1 VSFVPEVI
9 TSNTTHQTIEDVVK
23 NLSLKWKILLSVTLT
38 CVAAVLVTTW
48 VTVRSGIGTVEDTII
63 NDTRTLAKVLG
74 EASVGAMTFDDAMT
88 VTASLQALNVS
99 PRVQGAVVYRDSE
112 PFAWYSRHS
121 KGSMPAGLP
130 SRPSTQEVVELDD
143 SLIITESIQSDGA
156 KVGTI
161 SFQVDL
167 AELDTVVASALK
179 HAIWLV
185 VVISA
190 VATAL
195 AYLLQASVV
204 KPVNNVVRALR
215 DISEGEGDLTRRL
228 PVEGSDE
235 ISELA
240 ACFNHF
246 VGRLQNIIS
255 SVAETAAEL
264 DEGANILSQLSHEN
278 ERSITSQQADIQQI
292 VTAIKEMASVVA
304 DVTQRVA
311 ETADN
316 SLQADQVAMDGKEI
330 VHGTMSQIQ
339 HLSSDIK
346 TASEVIDRLRQETVD
361 IGTVLDVIRGIAEQT
376 NLLALNAAIEAA
388 RAGEQGRGFA
398 VVADEVRT
406 LASRTQ
412 SSTTEIQ
419 EMIERLQTGSAQA
432 VEMMTAGTTQAD
444 ASVNRASEA
453 TEALEEITK
462 FVGEIRD
469 RTNQIAAASEQQSAA
484 TQQIEVNIDSVS
496 GVAISTAESSSR
508 ITSNSASLAQMAKQM
523 SEAVGRFKI

>member
-1 VSFVPEVI
+1 M
-9 TSNTTHQTIEDVVK
+9 K

-38 CVAAVLVTTW
+38 CVAAVLVTTF
-48 VTVRSGIGTVEDTII
+48 VTVRSGISTVEDTII
-63 NDTRTLAKVLG
+63 NDTRTLAQVLG
-74 EASVGAMTFDDAMT
+74 EASVGAITFDDDMT
-88 VTASLQALNVS
+88 VSASLEALNVS
-99 PRVQGAVVYRDSE
+99 PRVLGAVVYSKDK
-112 PFAWYSRHS
+112 PFAWYSRGGEG
-121 KGSMPAGLP
+121 KMPAGLP
-130 SRPSTQEVVELDD
+130 ATPNAVGVVEVE
-143 SLIITESIQSDGA
+143 SGLIITEVIKSDGA
-156 KVGTI
+156 TVGMIT
-161 SFQVDL
+161 FQVDL
-167 AELDTVVASALK
+167 AELNTVVSNAIK
-179 HAIWLV
+179 DAIWLV
-185 VVISA
+185 IVISA
-190 VATAL
+190 IAAGL
-195 AYLLQASVV
+195 AYLVQAGVV

-240 ACFNHF
+240 ACFNRF
-246 VGRLQNIIS
+246 VERLQSIIGN
-255 SVAETAAEL
+255 VAETAAEV
-264 DEGANILSQLSHEN
+264 DESANILSQLSQEN
-278 ERSITSQQADIQQI
+278 ERSITSQQSDIQQI
-292 VTAIKEMASVVA
+292 VTAIKEMSSVVA

-316 SLQADQVAMDGKEI
+316 SLQADKVAMGGKEI
-330 VHGTMSQIQ
+330 VHDTMSQIQ
-339 HLSSDIK
+339 NLSTDIK
-346 TASEVIDRLRQETVD
+346 TASEVIDRLRQETVA

-419 EMIERLQTGSAQA
+419 EMIERLQTGSARA

-453 TEALEEITK
+453 TEALENITK

-469 RTNQIAAASEQQSAA
+469 RTNQIAAASEEQSAA
-484 TQQIEVNIDSVS
+484 TQQIEVNIGSVS

-508 ITSNSASLAQMAKQM
+508 ITANSANLAHMANQM
-523 SEAVGRFKI
+523 SELVGRFKI

>member
-1 VSFVPEVI
+1 M
-9 TSNTTHQTIEDVVK
+9 K

-38 CVAAVLVTTW
+38 CIAAVLVTTF
-48 VTVRSGIGTVEDTII
+48 VTVRSGISTVEDTII
-63 NDTRTLAKVLG
+63 NDTRTLAQVLG
-74 EASVGAMTFDDAMT
+74 EASIGAITFDDDMT
-88 VTASLQALNVS
+88 VGASLVALNVS
-99 PRVQGAVVYRDSE
+99 PRVLGAVVYANGE
-112 PFAWYSRHS
+112 PFAWYSRAD
-121 KGSMPAGLP
+121 KGKMPAGLP
-130 SRPSTQEVVELDD
+130 SRPNADGVVEAENA
-143 SLIITESIQSDGA
+143 LIITETIKSDGA
-156 KVGTI
+156 KVGMI

-167 AELDTVVASALK
+167 AELDAVVSSSIK
-179 HAIWLV
+179 DAIWLV
-185 VVISA
+185 IVISA
-190 VATAL
+190 IAAGL
-195 AYLLQASVV
+195 AYLVQAGVV

-228 PVEGSDE
+228 PVEGTDE

-240 ACFNHF
+240 ACFNRF
-246 VGRLQNIIS
+246 VERLQNIIGN
-255 SVAETAAEL
+255 VAETAAEV
-264 DEGANILSQLSHEN
+264 DESANILSQLSQEN
-278 ERSITSQQADIQQI
+278 ERSITSQQSDIQQI
-292 VTAIKEMASVVA
+292 VTAIKEMSSVVA

-316 SLQADQVAMDGKEI
+316 SLQADKVAMGGKEI
-330 VHGTMSQIQ
+330 VHDTMSQIQ
-339 HLSSDIK
+339 NLSTDIK
-346 TASEVIDRLRQETVD
+346 TASEVIDRLRQETVA

-419 EMIERLQTGSAQA
+419 EMIERLQTGSAKA
-432 VEMMTAGTTQAD
+432 VEMMTAGTSQAN
-444 ASVNRASEA
+444 ASVSRANEA
-453 TEALEEITK
+453 TDSLEDITK
-462 FVGEIRD
+462 YVGEIRD

-508 ITSNSASLAQMAKQM
+508 ITANSANLAQMAKQM
-523 SEAVGRFKI
+523 SELVGRFKI

>member
-1 VSFVPEVI
+1 M
-9 TSNTTHQTIEDVVK
+9 N

-38 CVAAVLVTTW
+38 CIAAVVVTTF
-48 VTVRSGIGTVEDTII
+48 VTVNSGIARVEETIIEDT
-63 NDTRTLAKVLG
+63 RSLAEVLG
-74 EASVGAMTFDDAMT
+74 EASVGAIMFEDDMT
-88 VTASLQALNVS
+88 VTASLGALKAS
-99 PRVQGAVVYRDSE
+99 ERVLGAVIYTNGS
-112 PFAWYSRHS
+112 PFAYFSRTGAG
-121 KGSMPAGLP
+121 KMPTGLP
-130 SRPSTQEVVELDD
+130 SRPNAPGIVEQEKA
-143 SLIITESIQSDGA
+143 IIVTETIESDGS

-167 AELDTVVASALK
+167 SELDEVVSEAVVDAIILVIVISVVAAGL
-179 HAIWLV
+179 AFLV
-185 VVISA
+185 
-190 VATAL
+190 
-195 AYLLQASVV
+195 QASIV

-228 PVEGSDE
+228 PVEGRDE

-240 ACFNHF
+240 ACFNRF
-246 VGRLQNIIS
+246 VERLQDIIS
-255 SVAETAAEL
+255 SVAETAQEV
-264 DEGANILSQLSHEN
+264 DESANILSNLSQEN

-292 VTAIKEMASVVA
+292 VTAIKEMAGVVA

-316 SLQADQVAMDGKEI
+316 SHQADKVAMSGKQT
-330 VHGTMSQIQ
+330 VQSTMSQIQ
-339 HLSSDIK
+339 SLSSDIK
-346 TASEVIDRLRQETVD
+346 TASEVIDRLRQETVA

-419 EMIERLQTGSAQA
+419 EMIERLQTGSAEA
-432 VEMMTAGTTQAD
+432 VEMMTAGTSQAD
-444 ASVNRASEA
+444 ASVTKASEA
-453 TEALEEITK
+453 TDALEEITR

-496 GVAISTAESSSR
+496 GVAQSTAESSGR
-508 ITSNSASLAQMAKQM
+508 ITSNSVNLARMAKQM
-523 SEAVGRFKI
+523 SELVGRFKI